1 MSSPPADENAVRQ
14 LIENARDPLNSLRHL
29 HDAIE
34 VVTAEEV
41 QRNLRAYVMGTR
53 EPLDTLDDLRVAT
66 ESVTKKEV
74 RHARKIGAPW
84 TDIAKRLGLA
94 RPTTITRYGH

>member
-1 MSSPPADENAVRQ
+1 MRQ
-14 LIENARDPLNSLRHL
+14 LIGDARDPLNSLRQL

-34 VVTAEEV
+34 VVTAEEM
-41 QRNLRAYVMGTR
+41 QHNLRAYVMDTR

-74 RHARKIGAPW
+74 RRARKIGALW
-84 TDIAKRLGLA
+84 TDIAKRLGLT
-94 RPTTITRYGH
+94 RPTAVNRYGH